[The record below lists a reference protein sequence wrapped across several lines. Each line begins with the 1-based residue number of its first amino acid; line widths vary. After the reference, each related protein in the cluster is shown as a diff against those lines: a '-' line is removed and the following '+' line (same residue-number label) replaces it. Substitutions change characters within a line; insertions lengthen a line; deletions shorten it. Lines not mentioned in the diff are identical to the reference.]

1 MLSTFYEEKA
11 VQFKV
16 SIDVNSVVFANFITK
31 KRAVLASKIDKRF
44 IVIGITCSNKRRAK
58 NTLISKTKK
67 HFIVNKC
74 IFLIKSSLV
83 ERLSVCYNYVLIHL

>member
-11 VQFKV
+11 VQFKA
-16 SIDVNSVVFANFITK
+16 SIDVNSVLFANFITK

-44 IVIGITCSNKRRAK
+44 IVIGITCSNKKRTK
-58 NTLISKTKK
+58 NTLISQTKK